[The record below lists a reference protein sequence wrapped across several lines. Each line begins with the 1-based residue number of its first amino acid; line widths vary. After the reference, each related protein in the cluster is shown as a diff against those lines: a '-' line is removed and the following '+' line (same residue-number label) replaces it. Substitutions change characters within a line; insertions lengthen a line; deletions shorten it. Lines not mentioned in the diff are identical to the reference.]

1 MLSTSY
7 PTKHSLILSLMAN
20 KLLALSLFLP
30 FLLLFL
36 SGCFASTFRQQPQ
49 QNECQFQRLNA
60 LEPDNSIKSEAGT
73 IETWNPNND
82 QLRCAGV
89 ALSRCTIQR
98 KGLRRPFYTNA
109 PQEIY
114 IQQGR
119 GIFGIIF
126 PGCRETYE
134 EPQESE
140 QGQGPRPQDSH
151 HKVEHFREGDIIA
164 VPTGFPFWMYNNEE
178 TPVVAI
184 TLIDTTNLDNQLDQI
199 PRRFYLSGNQE
210 QEFLQYQQKEGGQGQ
225 QQEGRNE
232 GGNVLSGFNDEFLE
246 EAFSVDREI
255 VRSIKG
261 KNDDREGGIIEVKEG
276 LKVISPPTMRPRPGQ
291 EEEEQRRGEEKR
303 GDRRRPHHHHHHH
316 AEEEKEEEWS
326 HEVRRVRRPGRH
338 DDDREG
344 RNGLE
349 ETLCTMRLRHNIGQS
364 TSPDAYNPQAGR
376 LKTLTSID
384 LPILG
389 WLGLA
394 AEHGSIYKNAMFV
407 PSYNVNANSI
417 LYVLNGSAWFQV
429 VDCSGNAVF
438 NGELNEGQVLTIPQ
452 NYAAAIK
459 SLDDNFSY
467 ISFKTNDI
475 PQIAALAGLTSSI
488 RALPLDVVA
497 HAFNLDRDQARQLKN
512 NNPYKFLVP
521 PPQSQL
527 RAVA

>member
-1 MLSTSY
+1 MS
-7 PTKHSLILSLMAN
+7 N

-30 FLLLFL
+30 FLLLFFC
-36 SGCFASTFRQQPQ
+36 GCFASTFRQQPQ
-49 QNECQFQRLNA
+49 ENECQFQRLNA
-60 LEPDNSIKSEAGT
+60 LEPDNTVQSEAGT
-73 IETWNPNND
+73 IETWNPKND
-82 QLRCAGV
+82 ELRCAGV

-98 KGLRRPFYTNA
+98 NGLRRPFYTNA

-119 GIFGIIF
+119 GIFGMIF
-126 PGCRETYE
+126 PGCGETYE

-140 QGQGPRPQDSH
+140 KGQGPRPQDRH
-151 HKVEHFREGDIIA
+151 QKVEHFKEGDIIA
-164 VPTGFPFWMYNNEE
+164 VPTGIPFWMYNDGQ

-210 QEFLQYQQKEGGQGQ
+210 QEFLQYQEKEGGQGQ
-225 QQEGRNE
+225 QQEG
-232 GGNVLSGFNDEFLE
+232 GNVLSGFDDEFLE
-246 EAFSVDREI
+246 EALSVNKEI
-255 VRSIKG
+255 VRNIKG
-261 KNDDREGGIIEVKEG
+261 KNDDREGGIVEVKGG
-276 LKVISPPTMRPRPGQ
+276 LKVIIPPTMRPRHGR
-291 EEEEQRRGEEKR
+291 EEEEEEEEEDERR
-303 GDRRRPHHHHHHH
+303 GDRRRRHPHHHHH
-316 AEEEKEEEWS
+316 EEEEEEEEEWS
-326 HEVRRVRRPGRH
+326 HQVRRVRRPHRH
-338 DDDREG
+338 HHHRKD

-349 ETLCTMRLRHNIGQS
+349 ETLCTMKLRHNIGES

-376 LKTLTSID
+376 FKTLTSID
-384 LPILG
+384 FPILG

-394 AEHGSIYKNAMFV
+394 AEHGSIYKNALFV
-407 PSYNVNANSI
+407 PYYNVNANSI

-459 SLDDNFSY
+459 SLSDNFRY
-467 ISFKTNDI
+467 VAFKTNDI
-475 PQIAALAGLTSSI
+475 PQIATLAGANSEIS
-488 RALPLDVVA
+488 ALPLEVVA
-497 HAFNLDRDQARQLKN
+497 HAFNLNRDQARQLKN